1 MAASAW
7 KVLIV
12 DDHEV
17 VRMGLTTLLATD
29 RRFAVVGQADN
40 VASAVMFAAAL
51 EPDVVIMDVR
61 LPDGSGIE
69 ACREIRSARPETRVL
84 MLTSYD
90 DRDAVIGAILAGAA
104 GYLLKRSQSGQLLE
118 ALVRVAR
125 GESLLDPAVTAA
137 ALEWMRRASPPRDED
152 PLAVL
157 SGQERRV
164 LVLVAEGKTNREIAR
179 TLLLSE
185 LTVKT
190 YVSQILRKLHLAR
203 RAEAA
208 AFLARQRQGPRL

>member
-29 RRFAVVGQADN
+29 RRFAVVGQADS

-164 LVLVAEGKTNREIAR
+164 LLLVAEGKTNREIAR

>member
-29 RRFAVVGQADN
+29 RRFAVVGQADS

-137 ALEWMRRASPPRDED
+137 VLEWMRRASPPRDED

-208 AFLARQRQGPRL
+208 AFLARHRQGPRP